1 MLARVR
7 RIGAL
12 ALAAVAAF
20 VLTGPAP
27 ASAADLPGSP
37 PSSMAALGDSITRA
51 HNACGF
57 FFGCVARS
65 WSTGWSQSVHSHFRM
80 IESENPAI
88 DGHNHNDAADG
99 ARAAD
104 LPGQARAAVAQGVEY
119 VTVLIGANDVCTR
132 TEQAMTPVASYR
144 SSIDEALAILRD
156 GLPGV
161 RVALVSVPDLHHLWE
176 IGSVD
181 PDAVRLWQRQ
191 ETCQS
196 MLANATSAAPADA
209 ERRERVRQRVVDY
222 NRQLAEACLAYGP
235 GCDYDDDAVFNY
247 RFSLA
252 QLSMLD
258 RFHPNGAGQ
267 DALGRVS
274 YEAGFGW

>member
-1 MLARVR
+1 MLARAR
-7 RIGAL
+7 RLGVL
-12 ALAAVAAF
+12 VAAVCAA
-20 VLTGPAP
+20 VVTGPAP
-27 ASAADLPGSP
+27 VHAVEYPGPP
-37 PSSMAALGDSITRA
+37 PSSMVALGDSITRA

-80 IESENPAI
+80 IESQNPAI
-88 DGHNHNDAADG
+88 DGHSHNNAADG

-104 LPGQARAAVAQGVEY
+104 LPGQARTAVGQGVDY
-119 VTVLIGANDVCTR
+119 VTVLIGANDACTR

-144 SSIDEALAILRD
+144 ASIDEALAILRD

-161 RVALVSVPDLHHLWE
+161 RIALVSIPDLRHLWE

-191 ETCQS
+191 GTCRS
-196 MLANATSAAPADA
+196 MLANATSQQPADV
-209 ERRERVRQRVVDY
+209 ERRDRVRQRVVDF
-222 NRQLAEACLAYGP
+222 NRQLAEACAAYGP
-235 GCDYDDDAVFNY
+235 SCDYDDDAVFAY
-247 RFSLA
+247 RFALD

-267 DALGRVS
+267 DALGLVS